1 MDFSG
6 ADLVSGIRNVGIG
19 SDRRR
24 MNFFLEVKLL
34 SCDCKTIDT
43 VL

>member
-24 MNFFLEVKLL
+24 MNFFFGGKIIKL
-34 SCDCKTIDT
+34 
-43 VL
+43 